1 MATPPR
7 SPPPP
12 TSPPPADSPSAITKR
27 NTGQTTRLRKL
38 TARSLD
44 QPRPS
49 VNVNPITGR
58 GSGSEKEKFHRY
70 LGVVARE
77 KIPIV
82 HSSWKVVPK
91 SLKSI
96 IWNDILVSSLN

>member
-49 VNVNPITGR
+49 VNVNPIT
-58 GSGSEKEKFHRY
+58 SLIFLK
-70 LGVVARE
+70 
-77 KIPIV
+77 
-82 HSSWKVVPK
+82 WKV
-91 SLKSI
+91 
-96 IWNDILVSSLN
+96 LVYCDLLFFM